1 MSDLEANLA
10 ILEEQ
15 ITAIEDT
22 RNNLVGLVEK
32 MAGTQLALD
41 EAGFPTFSAGVGN
54 AFADLSNAA
63 QQLES
68 IAHDADL
75 ERNRIRNE
83 DL

>member
-1 MSDLEANLA
+1 MPDLEKRLS

-15 ITAIEDT
+15 ITAMQDT
-22 RNNLVGLVEK
+22 RSNLVGLVEK
-32 MAGTQLALD
+32 MASTQLALD
-41 EAGFPTFSAGVGN
+41 EAGFATFSAGVGS
-54 AFADLSNAA
+54 AFAELSSAA

-83 DL
+83 EL